1 MTSQS
6 VLTGRHPSCAGDD
19 PRQTEFT
26 THLRE
31 VEAKSPSNVPVS
43 LTSEDIDNSVNVN
56 VGRGIDD
63 TFTVHHHP
71 VCERPWF
78 GIVVGV
84 YLSLFCKCMQL
95 S

>member
-1 MTSQS
+1 MTLQS

-19 PRQTEFT
+19 PGQTEFT

-31 VEAKSPSNVPVS
+31 AEAKPPSNVLVS
-43 LTSEDIDNSVNVN
+43 LTSEDIDDSVNVN

-71 VCERPWF
+71 VCERP
-78 GIVVGV
+78 
-84 YLSLFCKCMQL
+84 
-95 S
+95 